1 MTQSKQSGMSEE
13 IRNKIIEEAENEL
26 VEAIL
31 QEFKYIGI
39 DTSNWE
45 YEFGDGNFAH
55 EFIAKG
61 VQSHLESLSHP
72 QPSVVGDDVVYR
84 ILSKE
89 EEPTSLGYPV
99 EYLYNARIDK
109 WMKPVPL
116 SSLIPARVS
125 EEVKEMEAA
134 EGLIKSLRMEIE
146 LDERIHNADLETIKQ
161 LRKENDRLQSLIPKH
176 TDSKEQEP
184 K

>member
-1 MTQSKQSGMSEE
+1 MTQSNQSNMSEE
-13 IRNKIIEEAENEL
+13 IKKQIEEIAQWVVDNRYSGHTPRIHDREL
-26 VEAIL
+26 YHTL
-31 QEFKYIGI
+31 I
-39 DTSNWE
+39 DKITN
-45 YEFGDGNFAH
+45 
-55 EFIAKG
+55 
-61 VQSHLESLSHP
+61 LSHP
-72 QPSVVGDDVVYR
+72 QPVGDEVVYVR
-84 ILSKE
+84 CSAE
-89 EEPTSLGYPV
+89 ETEMYESCPSGWWQDDNGY
-99 EYLYNARIDK
+99 
-109 WMKPVPL
+109 WKPVPL